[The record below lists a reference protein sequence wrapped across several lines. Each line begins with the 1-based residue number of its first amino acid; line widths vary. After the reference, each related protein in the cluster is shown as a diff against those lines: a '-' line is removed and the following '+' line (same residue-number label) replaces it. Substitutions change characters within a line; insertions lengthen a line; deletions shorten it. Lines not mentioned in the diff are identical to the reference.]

1 MLPGSAVKGLDA
13 AYGGFFIRFQ
23 SRVYF
28 ENTSS
33 ECTPAQSSHVPQ
45 ATGHWAIGH
54 RPESAPNAQL
64 TIAPGSG
71 HGPGQ
76 QVPKMRLMSDICMS
90 PLFKSF
96 RNEVFA
102 DYLEPRVS

>member
-33 ECTPAQSSHVPQ
+33 ECTPAQSSHVPH

-76 QVPKMRLMSDICMS
+76 QVPKMRLMSDI
-90 PLFKSF
+90 KGK
-96 RNEVFA
+96 R
-102 DYLEPRVS
+102 DYDPQ